1 MIDLT
6 NIKISGTASITWP
19 EDAVPQE
26 QEKPLEE
33 TGEKDGD
40 SIQVTLPRRE
50 TGCD

>member
-33 TGEKDGD
+33 TGEKDGA
-40 SIQVTLPRRE
+40 STEITVPGRE
-50 TGCD
+50 TGRD